1 MRRFYAPIENF
12 SDDAVTLGTGD
23 TRHLRDVLRLCAGD
37 EAQVFDGD
45 GREFLCRIDTIEK
58 NRTQLRILNEI
69 APTAPESPLD
79 LTFAA
84 AITKG
89 EKFDLVV
96 QKAVELGVSR
106 IVPLF
111 TARCEVKPG
120 GSEKRLERWNK
131 IALEA
136 SKQSGRAKLM
146 VVAEPM
152 DFQKF
157 AGSCDPA
164 EDRTTIMFSERDGG
178 DFAKVT
184 SAQTITAIIGPA
196 GGWDDSELHLARER
210 GFAIVTLGGRI
221 LRAETA
227 AIAFAALLQHR
238 FGDLT

>member
-1 MRRFYAPIENF
+1 M
-12 SDDAVTLGTGD
+12 TLGSGE
-23 TRHLRDVLRLCAGD
+23 TRHLRDVLRLSAGD
-37 EAQVFDGD
+37 EVQVLDGE
-45 GREFLCRIDTIEK
+45 GREFCCRIDAIEK
-58 NRTQLRILNEI
+58 TLTRLSILGEV
-69 APTAPESPLD
+69 APAAPESPLD

-89 EKFDLVV
+89 EKFDLVI

-120 GSEKRLERWNK
+120 GSERRLERWKK

-146 VVAEPM
+146 TIAEPIE
-152 DFQKF
+152 FRKF
-157 AGSCDPA
+157 AESFVAA
-164 EDRTTIMFSERDGG
+164 EDQTAIMFSERDGG
-178 DFAKVT
+178 DFANVA
-184 SAQTITAIIGPA
+184 SARKIIAMIGPA
-196 GGWDDSELHLARER
+196 GGWDDSELDLARKR
-210 GFAIVTLGGRI
+210 GFTVVTLGGRI